1 MEREFES
8 WFGTRSGEVACG
20 GRLSVFE
27 GSDVSAVQAT
37 VIAAIVNHSGS
48 SFCLLIY

>member
-1 MEREFES
+1 MLVLNE
-8 WFGTRSGEVACG
+8 SGEVACG

-27 GSDVSAVQAT
+27 GSDVSAVQVT
-37 VIAAIVNHSGS
+37 VIAVIVNHREP